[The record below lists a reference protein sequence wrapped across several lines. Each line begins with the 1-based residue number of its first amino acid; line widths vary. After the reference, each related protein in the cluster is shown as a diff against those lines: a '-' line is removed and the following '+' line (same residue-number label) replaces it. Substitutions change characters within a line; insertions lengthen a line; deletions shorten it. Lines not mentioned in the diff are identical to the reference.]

1 MWIRTWYLCRLPWR
15 RRLRCPHRQ
24 SRPPQSLFIGRGL
37 HPRCSCCRHHTAA
50 FETAPPQRIPCSS
63 TPDTPPSRGTQH
75 SRRMPQRTPRR
86 SPHLSSISL
95 QRPITD
101 TAPCDM
107 RTDHLLVSSP
117 YPLGTSQFHRPCS
130 QSIQPLSPI
139 GSPKS
144 NDPIPSLVEIQSSLE
159 PFSPT
164 SAPHGS
170 NARLSLLVMVG
181 AKSPLQF
188 LPLCSGLRHYLSR
201 LY

>member
-1 MWIRTWYLCRLPWR
+1 MVLV
-15 RRLRCPHRQ
+15 
-24 SRPPQSLFIGRGL
+24 SASLASQTSL
-37 HPRCSCCRHHTAA
+37 STQAKQAA
-50 FETAPPQRIPCSS
+50 TVSFHWAWSS
-63 TPDTPPSRGTQH
+63 S
-75 SRRMPQRTPRR
+75 SMFM
-86 SPHLSSISL
+86 LSSPYSSL
-95 QRPITD
+95 RNRTFSANTMFIYSRYASVTWDPTFPSYAAKNPSSLPSPRPITD

-164 SAPHGS
+164 LAPHGS

-201 LY
+201 LC